1 MKLNTQGLREV
12 KLWEKAGYALPQ
24 FDREKVTEATKENP
38 FWVHFGAGN
47 LFRAFQANVVQKLLN
62 EGILDRGLVVAEG
75 YDYEIV
81 EKMNH
86 PHDDY
91 SILVTLKA
99 DGTVEKTVVGSV
111 VESLTVDSGNEA
123 DFGRLKEIFTK
134 DSLQMVTFTITE
146 KGYFFRRWKQT
157 LRQDRKNQRVI
168 LVRWQRF
175 CMHDSSQ
182 GGSPLP
188 WSVWTIVLIMERNC
202 TQQSGH
208 LQKNGRKMEKQIPA
222 S

>member
-123 DFGRLKEIFTK
+123 DFGRLKEIF
-134 DSLQMVTFTITE
+134 
-146 KGYFFRRWKQT
+146 Y
-157 LRQDRKNQRVI
+157 
-168 LVRWQRF
+168 QRF
-175 CMHDSSQ
+175 SADGDIHHHRKRLQPDRRKGDTSSG
-182 GGSPLP
+182 GGSRL
-188 WSVWTIVLIMERNC
+188 C
-202 TQQSGH
+202 
-208 LQKNGRKMEKQIPA
+208 GRTGKTKELYW
-222 S
+222 